1 MKAARTLICVCVFV
15 SVCPYV
21 CVCVLS
27 PISRPPPPAGIT
39 ISSCSPLCSSVDQ
52 TLMWWPNPICIH
64 ISSPVSPSAGRGKGV
79 EKKDC
84 ESGGGL
90 FEFFWGVNSS
100 SVTSLSLANSDQWEK
115 VNLLRVLLLRGCSG
129 ETYLG
134 GGSDQ

>member
-1 MKAARTLICVCVFV
+1 M
-15 SVCPYV
+15 
-21 CVCVLS
+21 
-27 PISRPPPPAGIT
+27 
-39 ISSCSPLCSSVDQ
+39 
-52 TLMWWPNPICIH
+52 
-64 ISSPVSPSAGRGKGV
+64 